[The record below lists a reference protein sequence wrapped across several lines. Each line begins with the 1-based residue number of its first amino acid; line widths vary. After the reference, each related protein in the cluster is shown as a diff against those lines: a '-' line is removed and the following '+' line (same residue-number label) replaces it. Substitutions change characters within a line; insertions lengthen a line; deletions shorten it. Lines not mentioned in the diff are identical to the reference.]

1 VGLETIAG
9 RPAYGRGLADRSW
22 ATGRPSSVGVAQ
34 KPCGAGTRYGPE
46 ILKLP
51 WGNGLS
57 KTVMAAQVIVRFIR
71 CGTRER
77 RKAKCPPNLRYPN
90 GTHIDLG
97 TRPACLVSLPYP
109 APRCGWFLLDCPVC
123 HENLLV
129 TVSGQRDD
137 PCSVMLPCRKS
148 Q

>member
-1 VGLETIAG
+1 
-9 RPAYGRGLADRSW
+9 
-22 ATGRPSSVGVAQ
+22 
-34 KPCGAGTRYGPE
+34 
-46 ILKLP
+46 
-51 WGNGLS
+51 LS

-71 CGTRER
+71 CGTREH
-77 RKAKCPPNLRYPN
+77 RKAKCPPNLRYPH

-123 HENLLV
+123 RENLLV